1 MLIDI
6 RSVRPENLDDMELI
20 LKKASEDALAKQNA
34 MKRIGPDLEL
44 EINKIGNRPS
54 EKLM

>member
-34 MKRIGPDLEL
+34 MKRMGQIWNL
-44 EINKIGNRPS
+44 K
-54 EKLM
+54 